1 MDSTIQ
7 RGYFVLADITGYTP
21 FMAESELDHA
31 YVILNDI
38 LTLLI
43 KNLTPTLRLIEVEG
57 DAVFVYAPASSV
69 TRGEA
74 ILEIIEATYVAF
86 RDRKGMMQ
94 HNSVCP
100 CVACRTIPAL
110 DLKFVAHYG
119 EYALQRLPGSKG
131 KPVGSC
137 INLAHRLLKNTVRES
152 TGWSSYALFTKQALE
167 NMMIW
172 PAGMHEEILAYEH
185 FDKVATYSINM
196 DQRYRELTEGRRI
209 FLSPAQ
215 AHVSVEHVY
224 PFPSAVVW
232 DWLSDPVKRKIW
244 NVGSD
249 WKITGRPT
257 GRTDVGAQNHCAA
270 SGFLEEVL
278 DWRPFEYYTVRY
290 RKGMMRMLISAR
302 LEPSAEGTILQWN
315 MSMETKLPHWIMKP
329 ASRYVATR
337 LMQAKEGLANLERMA
352 AEHFMV
358 LSAE

>member
-7 RGYFVLADITGYTP
+7 RGYFVLADISGYTP

-43 KNLTPTLRLIEVEG
+43 KNLTPTLRLVEVEG
-57 DAVFVYAPASSV
+57 DAVFVYVPESSM
-69 TRGEA
+69 TRGET

-100 CVACRTIPAL
+100 CVACRSIATL

-119 EYALQRLPGSKG
+119 DYALQRLPGSKE

-137 INLAHRLLKNTVRES
+137 INLVHRLLKNPIRES
-152 TGWSSYALFTKQALE
+152 TGWQSYALFTKAALD
-167 NMMIW
+167 NMGVW
-172 PAGMHEEILAYEH
+172 PISMHEEVISYEH
-185 FDKVATYSINM
+185 YEDVKSFSIHL
-196 DQRYRELTEGRRI
+196 DQRYRQLTEKRRV
-209 FLSPAQ
+209 FLEPGE
-215 AHVSVEHVY
+215 AHVCVEHQY
-224 PFPSAVVW
+224 PFPSAVLW
-232 DWLSDPVKRKIW
+232 DWLSDPVKRKVW

-257 GRTDVGAQNHCAA
+257 GRTDVGAKNHCAA

-290 RKGMMRMLISAR
+290 RKGIVRMLISAR
-302 LEPSAEGTILQWN
+302 LKQLETGTRLQWN
-315 MSMETKLPHWIMKP
+315 MSVESKLPRCLMKP
-329 ASRYVATR
+329 LATFTAMK
-337 LMQAKEGLANLERMA
+337 LMKVREGLATLERHA
-352 AEHFMV
+352 SE
-358 LSAE
+358 